1 MRVDI
6 TNFFED
12 FYENLANFRPREGTN
27 CRQYAVILEHK
38 SAIFELEPLYSSEN
52 LCQNFL
58 NSRPFVAIIGL
69 ETQFSSKKLWVEI
82 WFLDENRPAKL
93 MDANQ
98 G

>member
-27 CRQYAVILEHK
+27 CRQYAVIREHK

-52 LCQNFL
+52 LCQIFL
-58 NSRPFVAIIGL
+58 NSSLKIGNI
-69 ETQFSSKKLWVEI
+69 QARNPIFI
-82 WFLDENRPAKL
+82 
-93 MDANQ
+93 
-98 G
+98 